1 MEFKIIIL
9 WATFIVATI
18 AFLVLYIK
26 LIIATRK
33 KIDVK
38 QYELCCQAVYAGSP
52 EDDHTDHAVVYPIKV
67 PNNYFLDENDNPID
81 VDAYNGFRVEGD
93 SMELANIKNGNLV
106 FVPKSYNLTD
116 DIPLPS
122 VFVLQRECPSAN
134 EAQYKLRRVW
144 AIAYLNK
151 TNIESVLQG
160 IIAHP
165 VFQRLK
171 LNEGVCQT
179 DEQLLEE
186 FMGTNGKLETYKNN
200 HSHWNENEHGEERV
214 VISTTLRKKNDRV
227 NKGKHISLSIHPAYL
242 VVGKVAYVYSL
253 SNVSSMN

>member
-1 MEFKIIIL
+1 MDIKIIIL
-9 WATFIVATI
+9 WAIFILATI
-18 AFLVLYIK
+18 AFLVLFIN
-26 LIIATRK
+26 LIIATQK
-33 KIDVK
+33 KADVK
-38 QYELCCQAVYAGSP
+38 QRELHCQVVYAGSP
-52 EDDHTDHAVVYPIKV
+52 EDDHTDNAVACPVKVYSDS
-67 PNNYFLDENDNPID
+67 FLDENDNPID
-81 VDAYNGFRVEGD
+81 IDAYDGYRVEGD

-106 FVPKSYNLTD
+106 FVPKDYNFTD
-116 DIPLPS
+116 DIPLPN
-122 VFVLQRECPSAN
+122 VFVLKREHPSAS

-186 FMGTNGKLETYKNN
+186 FMGTNGKLETYKKD
-200 HSHWNENEHGEERV
+200 HLHWNENEHYEGHV
-214 VISTTLRKKNDRV
+214 VISTTLRKKCDGGNSR
-227 NKGKHISLSIHPAYL
+227 GKLISLSIHPAHL
-242 VVGKVAYVYSL
+242 VVGKVAYVYSI
-253 SNVSSMN
+253 